1 MFVCLPLKDWEEAY
15 IHPDYYKFT
24 NKSITK
30 DDFEQPCQDV
40 FWVPLMSELFCRQL
54 VEEMEHYGKWSDGS
68 NYDARLESGY
78 EAVPTR
84 DIHMRQIDWEEH
96 WLHVLR
102 TYVYPI
108 QLKLWE
114 GYNDKVG
121 IHGFWMHSS
130 SPLSSAQ

>member
-1 MFVCLPLKDWEEAY
+1 
-15 IHPDYYKFT
+15 
-24 NKSITK
+24 
-30 DDFEQPCQDV
+30 
-40 FWVPLMSELFCRQL
+40 MSELFCKQL
-54 VEEMEHYGKWSDGS
+54 VEEMEHFGQWSDGS
-68 NYDARLESGY
+68 NFDPRLETGY

-114 GYNDKVG
+114 GYIDKVSLKSDSL
-121 IHGFWMHSS
+121 IVRLW
-130 SPLSSAQ
+130 LI